1 MWELN
6 WKRKSQQAWGHCR
19 ETVPRREVPSEWS
32 GRMVRPLRHNIAGTE
47 EHGPTYP
54 NCCHCLWARM
64 WFYPSASF
72 GWTCLTSGKGLFP
85 PSWFLEP
92 AAGGTLWSPGR
103 TPSRFRLCPVGSWS
117 QPPTLPYSAVG
128 RPWASHS
135 CSRWGRVDRRRHVR
149 RARE

>member
-6 WKRKSQQAWGHCR
+6 WIRKSPQAWGHCR
-19 ETVPRREVPSEWS
+19 ETVPRREVPSEWVRGM
-32 GRMVRPLRHNIAGTE
+32 GRPFGHSIAETE
-47 EHGPTYP
+47 ERGPTYP
-54 NCCHCLWARM
+54 TCCHCLWAGMR
-64 WFYPSASF
+64 FYPSASLGF
-72 GWTCLTSGKGLFP
+72 TYLTSGRGPFP

-103 TPSRFRLCPVGSWS
+103 IPSRFRLCPAGSWS

-128 RPWASHS
+128 RPSASHS
-135 CSRWGRVDRRRHVR
+135 CRRWGRVDRRRCVR